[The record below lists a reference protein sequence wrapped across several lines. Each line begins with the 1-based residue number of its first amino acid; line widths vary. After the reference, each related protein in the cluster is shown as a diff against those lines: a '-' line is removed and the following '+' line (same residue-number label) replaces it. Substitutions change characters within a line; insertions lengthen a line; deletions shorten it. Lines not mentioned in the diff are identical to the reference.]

1 MINPKID
8 VLDRLDKDK
17 MYINKCF
24 ECDEL
29 KMQVWKLQNQL
40 LICEEAYMS
49 LLRDY
54 TKLKEDNKQ
63 YKKDI
68 KKAIELLDWFIS

>member
-17 MYINKCF
+17 MYINKCL
-24 ECDEL
+24 EL
-29 KMQVWKLQNQL
+29 KIQVWRLQNQL

-49 LLRDY
+49 LLKDY

>member
-17 MYINKCF
+17 MYINKCL

-40 LICEEAYMS
+40 LIFEEAYMS
-49 LLRDY
+49 LLKDY

-63 YKKDI
+63 HKKDI